1 MSLLLCLITDTRIL
15 QDSLGYPT
23 FTPSLSLHATPSDPG
38 DEHAYCRLLLA
49 CLLLSDIPTS
59 SAITQYP

>member
-1 MSLLLCLITDTRIL
+1 MSLLLCLFTDTRIL

-38 DEHAYCRLLLA
+38 DEHAYCRIIA
-49 CLLLSDIPTS
+49 RMFV
-59 SAITQYP
+59 AF